1 MIKHKYL
8 VLLWKAVV
16 IAAVVLMP
24 ANALAQEQN
33 AQPQS
38 DSGEKVNT
46 FAIDAELMTRSELRM
61 GGLPDNEEDHDNKA
75 YFILERTRLGLD
87 YERSFIKAHVTGQHS
102 AIWGQAGKG
111 SFNLYEAWVQLTSRK
126 GFFTKIGRQ
135 VLSYDDERIIGSNDW
150 AMAALSHDLIKL
162 GYDSD
167 QHKVHLMLAYNQ
179 NSESVNGGTEYRG
192 GLVPT
197 Q

>member
-16 IAAVVLMP
+16 IAAVVLTP

-111 SFNLYEAWVQLTSRK
+111 SFNL
-126 GFFTKIGRQ
+126 
-135 VLSYDDERIIGSNDW
+135 
-150 AMAALSHDLIKL
+150 
-162 GYDSD
+162 
-167 QHKVHLMLAYNQ
+167 
-179 NSESVNGGTEYRG
+179 
-192 GLVPT
+192 
-197 Q
+197 

>member
-16 IAAVVLMP
+16 IAAVVLTP

-61 GGLPDNEEDHDNKA
+61 GGLPDNEEDHDNM
-75 YFILERTRLGLD
+75 
-87 YERSFIKAHVTGQHS
+87 
-102 AIWGQAGKG
+102 AGVG
-111 SFNLYEAWVQLTSRK
+111 GCY
-126 GFFTKIGRQ
+126 
-135 VLSYDDERIIGSNDW
+135 VLLVFLQRIV
-150 AMAALSHDLIKL
+150 A
-162 GYDSD
+162 
-167 QHKVHLMLAYNQ
+167 KV
-179 NSESVNGGTEYRG
+179 
-192 GLVPT
+192 
-197 Q
+197 

>member
-16 IAAVVLMP
+16 IAAVVLTP

-75 YFILERTRLGLD
+75 GVGGY
-87 YERSFIKAHVTGQHS
+87 Y
-102 AIWGQAGKG
+102 
-111 SFNLYEAWVQLTSRK
+111 
-126 GFFTKIGRQ
+126 
-135 VLSYDDERIIGSNDW
+135 VLLVFLQRIV
-150 AMAALSHDLIKL
+150 A
-162 GYDSD
+162 
-167 QHKVHLMLAYNQ
+167 KV
-179 NSESVNGGTEYRG
+179 
-192 GLVPT
+192 
-197 Q
+197 